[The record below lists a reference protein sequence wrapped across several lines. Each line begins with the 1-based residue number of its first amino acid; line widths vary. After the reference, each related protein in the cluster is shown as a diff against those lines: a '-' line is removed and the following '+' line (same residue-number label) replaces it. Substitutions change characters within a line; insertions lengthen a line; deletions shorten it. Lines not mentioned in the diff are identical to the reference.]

1 MATLEPMASAAILAI
16 AVLTLLSRSASAAWF
31 YYACAAIPQAVLCV
45 ALGVTR
51 DLPLLFADAAVILA
65 VKGLWAPGI
74 LRRGLRTTTFGT
86 AAQWS
91 PPVLLLG
98 LSVITL
104 LSLGL
109 GRRMAPHHPA
119 AAAMAVAAMVVAFG
133 TAAVRPELWS
143 QATGMLIGEAAITTL
158 ILVLAAG
165 LPPIAELFALA
176 EVVFLAVTLAA
187 MGHLAMHAHRASD
200 ARDLRRL
207 RG

>member
-1 MATLEPMASAAILAI
+1 MTTLEAMAAATVLAI
-16 AVLTLLSRSASAAWF
+16 ALLTLLTRSAPAAWLF
-31 YYACAAIPQAVLCV
+31 YACAAVPQAVLCV

-51 DLPLLFADAAVILA
+51 GLPLLFVDAAAILT
-65 VKGLWAPGI
+65 VKGLLAPAI
-74 LRRGLRTTTFGT
+74 LRRGFRATTFGN
-86 AAQWS
+86 ASHWS
-91 PPVLLLG
+91 PTVLLLA

-109 GRRMAPHHPA
+109 GPLLAPHHPA
-119 AAAMAVAAMVVAFG
+119 AAAMAVDAMVVAFG
-133 TAAVRPELWS
+133 SASVRPELWS

-165 LPPIAELFALA
+165 LPPIAEIFALA
-176 EVVFLAVTLAA
+176 EVVFLAVTLSA
-187 MGHLAMHAHRASD
+187 MGHLAMHAHRTVD